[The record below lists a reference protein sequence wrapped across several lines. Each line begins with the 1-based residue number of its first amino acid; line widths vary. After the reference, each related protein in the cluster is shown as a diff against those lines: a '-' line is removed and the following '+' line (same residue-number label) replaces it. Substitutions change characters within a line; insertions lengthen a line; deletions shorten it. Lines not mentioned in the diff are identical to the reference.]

1 MRHQTLW
8 PRGQWGQQ
16 KPHKSHYNSNFVLT
30 ICIFF
35 LKAILP
41 DPDRRVSIT
50 EVLPSVLPCIF
61 LMWLKRLNFLL
72 AVSPQCV
79 HWKGFN
85 FSCTVRM
92 CALWFRRCVNVLSQ
106 KSHLNCF
113 SLCCTRG
120 LLLGPWLCPLCCC
133 CCCCCCCTRG
143 GWCSIRWGWTWVG
156 KLVILLKKPS
166 ILQNIA
172 SSFVVYNCF
181 VGLQH
186 QNWLLKCYQVK
197 IREL

>member
-106 KSHLNCF
+106 KSHL
-113 SLCCTRG
+113 SLTNFFFKTLFHEFFHVLFWICQG
-120 LLLGPWLCPLCCC
+120 
-133 CCCCCCCTRG
+133 
-143 GWCSIRWGWTWVG
+143 
-156 KLVILLKKPS
+156 VI
-166 ILQNIA
+166 ILALI
-172 SSFVVYNCF
+172 SHEIDKSGIFE
-181 VGLQH
+181 
-186 QNWLLKCYQVK
+186 K
-197 IREL
+197 

>member
-1 MRHQTLW
+1 
-8 PRGQWGQQ
+8 
-16 KPHKSHYNSNFVLT
+16 
-30 ICIFF
+30 
-35 LKAILP
+35 
-41 DPDRRVSIT
+41 
-50 EVLPSVLPCIF
+50 
-61 LMWLKRLNFLL
+61 MWLKRLNFLL

-85 FSCTVRM
+85 FSCTVLM
-92 CALWFRRCVNVLSQ
+92 CALWFLRCVKVLSQ

-113 SLCCTRG
+113 SLCTRG
-120 LLLGPWLCPLCCC
+120 LLGGAWLLCPLCCGG
-133 CCCCCCCTRG
+133 CTRG
-143 GWCSIRWGWTWVG
+143 GCWRTRWGWTWVG

-186 QNWLLKCYQVK
+186 QNWLVQFYQ
-197 IREL
+197 IISLELQKTPCVLTEFFIVLSSFCFVEIF